1 LKEKFKII
9 LDYRTKGE
17 GLSMSFIPPD
27 VKRSLIEVVKK
38 LDNLK
43 VKYLII
49 GAIPVLYY
57 GRPRLSW
64 DIDIV
69 LATTKDKM
77 LKIFRPKRY
86 SLVRGEKMVFK
97 FRDLETNSFIDVLLN
112 PSDLG
117 LTPESFERKKEIMVN
132 NTKINIPS
140 PEDYIIT
147 KLISRRARTP
157 DYMDTISTML
167 NMYEELDW
175 LYLERRAKTLRIDSL
190 LKYYKEG
197 VEWRRR
203 L

>member
-1 LKEKFKII
+1 
-9 LDYRTKGE
+9 
-17 GLSMSFIPPD
+17 MSFIPPD